1 MKKKYVMANWKSS
14 MTIQKSIEMLGKLTD
29 GDLDLRRFLDKVEIV
44 FAPSDLALAPLS
56 GLCRRAG
63 FGLSSQDVFETEAYG
78 RVCAA
83 QLAEIC
89 DYAVIGHS
97 AAKKAHGDT
106 DEQIRKKVSSA
117 LEAGLKPV
125 LCIGENAVQREQ
137 GFTVQVLEE
146 QIGRALLGV
155 SDIGGITVL
164 YEPVWAM
171 GSGVS
176 LPAEE
181 VGTVF
186 EEIRKILR
194 RLRGEKEADG
204 TRIIYAGS
212 VKPSN
217 AAAYASQP
225 GVNGLA
231 VGAAS
236 LEPESFFEIVKA
248 VYEKNGCRREE
259 CL

>member
-1 MKKKYVMANWKSS
+1 MMKTYVMANWKNSK
-14 MTIQKSIEMLGKLTD
+14 TIKKSVETLGELTD
-29 GDLDLRRFLDKVEIV
+29 GKRDLRPFLNKVEIV

-56 GLCRRAG
+56 GLCRQAG
-63 FGLSSQDVFETEAYG
+63 FGLSAQDVFAEEAYG
-78 RVCAA
+78 RICAA

-106 DEQIRKKVSSA
+106 DEQICRKVSAA
-117 LEAGLKPV
+117 LEAGIKPV
-125 LCIGENAVQREQ
+125 LCIGENAAQREA
-137 GFTVQVLEE
+137 GLTVPVLEE
-146 QIGRALLGV
+146 QISRALQGA
-155 SDIGGITVL
+155 SDISGLILL

-171 GSGVS
+171 GSGTS

-186 EEIRKILR
+186 GEIRRILKS
-194 RLRGEKEADG
+194 LRGEEAADG

-212 VKPSN
+212 VNPSN
-217 AAAYASQP
+217 AGAYASQP

-236 LEPESFFEIVKA
+236 LEPESFFEIIKA
-248 VYEKNGCRREE
+248 VYEKNG
-259 CL
+259 